1 MNEDLQG
8 QALYKIGEVERLTG
22 LTPRRIR
29 YYETQGLIH
38 ADRTTGKQRLYT
50 APTVERLRLIKSMI
64 EAGHS
69 LSGIKTALEHRPA
82 APVKPAKAADPAPN
96 APITSLYPVRD
107 EGALMEILLKRAHP
121 NRKPQ

>member
-1 MNEDLQG
+1 MNQDLQG

-38 ADRTTGKQRLYT
+38 ADRTEGKQRLYT
-50 APTVERLRLIKSMI
+50 AQTVERLRLIKSMI

-69 LSGIKTALEHRPA
+69 LSGIKTALQNRPA
-82 APVKPAKAADPAPN
+82 VPRQGGKGNEPAEPP
-96 APITSLYPVRD
+96 PITSLYPVRD
-107 EGALMEILLKRAHP
+107 EGALMDILLKRERGPKEH
-121 NRKPQ
+121 K